1 MAGTVTHIAIAEK
14 IYSIVESGKIS
25 SLEDFY
31 NGNLAPDAIH
41 AKKGYQR
48 MDKKRSHLTEDIPN
62 SEIINPEK
70 TKLFYGRI
78 NAFINKYYLSSDN
91 EKDLYL
97 GYITHLLADAL
108 FNMTV
113 RENIVK
119 RASADGINQHEPE
132 FAKIITKDIIN
143 VDYILVSKYPF
154 TQNPVEILER
164 KWNYEIKDF
173 VNKDEINGSK
183 WWVINSFFK
192 NPPESQ
198 PLRYYSYEEAVD
210 FIEYATDNIVYKLRG
225 NDGITQIL

>member
-14 IYSIVESGKIS
+14 IYSIVGSGKIG

-41 AKKGYQR
+41 AKIGYQR
-48 MDKKRSHLTEDIPN
+48 ADKKRSHLTENIPN
-62 SEIINPEK
+62 SQIINPEK
-70 TKLFYGRI
+70 TKLFYSRV
-78 NAFINKYYLSSDN
+78 NAFINNYYLNSDN
-91 EKDLYL
+91 ENDLHL

-113 RENIVK
+113 RENVVK

-132 FAKIITKDIIN
+132 FAQIITKDIIN

-164 KWNYEIKDF
+164 KWDYEIKDF
-173 VNKDEINGSK
+173 INKDEINGSK
-183 WWVINSFFK
+183 WWVIDSFFK
-192 NPPESQ
+192 NPPEPQ
-198 PLRYYSYEEAVD
+198 PLKYYSYDEAVD
-210 FIEYATDNIVYKLRG
+210 FIESAVDNIVYKLRG